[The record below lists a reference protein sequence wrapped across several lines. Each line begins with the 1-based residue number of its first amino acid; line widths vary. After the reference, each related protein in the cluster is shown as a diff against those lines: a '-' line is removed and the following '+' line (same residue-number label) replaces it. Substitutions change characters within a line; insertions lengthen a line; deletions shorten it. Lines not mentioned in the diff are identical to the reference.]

1 MQVREAMGSTLA
13 VETLPFV
20 RGQQSATKC
29 NAAKNCYHTCASV
42 DDTTP
47 MNFFDVAA
55 FGRCGH
61 LSGRVL
67 AVGRYRMALMVV
79 R

>member
-1 MQVREAMGSTLA
+1 
-13 VETLPFV
+13 
-20 RGQQSATKC
+20 
-29 NAAKNCYHTCASV
+29 V
-42 DDTTP
+42 DDTTD

-67 AVGRYRMALMVV
+67 AVGRNRMALMVV